1 MANNP
6 IAAFREALAS
16 AGVILHP
23 SETIRADGVLHRA
36 RSADDRPGKVSCWYR
51 LHLDAP
57 IAGAGGS
64 WKSGASVRWCSKRES
79 ALTAKERAELA
90 ARILRERAE
99 AQAEQEARYRNASER
114 AARIWAA
121 SAPADAMHP
130 YLQRKGIQPGISR
143 QSGPALVLP
152 VQGYAGKLWGLQFI
166 QPDGGKRFLSGMKKS
181 GCFIRTADM
190 PAPDTRLIICEG
202 WATGQTL
209 AALSPG
215 ACVISA
221 LDAGNLQAV
230 ATEARRLFPALDMVI
245 AADLGEVGLSKAKAA
260 AIAARARWIWPR
272 LPADAPAWVND
283 FNDWHTWRKSQRQGV
298 AS

>member
-1 MANNP
+1 MGNNP
-6 IAAFREALAS
+6 IAAFRDALAA
-16 AGVILHP
+16 AGVILHQ

-36 RSADDRPGKVSCWYR
+36 RSADDKAGKVSCWYR

-57 IAGAGGS
+57 VAGAGGS

-99 AQAEQEARYRNASER
+99 AQAETER
-114 AARIWAA
+114 RHKDAARRALRVWND
-121 SAPADAMHP
+121 SAPAAARHP
-130 YLQRKGIQPGISR
+130 YLERKGIAPGIAR
-143 QSGPALVLP
+143 QSGPSLVLP
-152 VQGYAGKLWGLQFI
+152 VQGFTGKLWGLQFI
-166 QPDGGKRFLSGMKKS
+166 NEQGGKRFLSGMKKS
-181 GCFIRTADM
+181 GCFIRTGDM
-190 PAPDTRLIICEG
+190 PAPDGRLIVCEG

-215 ACVISA
+215 ACVIA
-221 LDAGNLQAV
+221 GLDAGNLQAV
-230 ATEARRLFPALDMVI
+230 ATEGRRLFPALDMVI
-245 AADLGEVGLSKAKAA
+245 AADLGEVGLSKAKSA
-260 AIAARARWIWPR
+260 AIASRSRWIWPS

-283 FNDWHTWRKSQRQGV
+283 FNDWHAWRKCLRQAV